1 MNQQPQNQER
11 KPQENAPVGGAKP
24 NMQRRAPQSAASR
37 PVAHKHVQKNEKKL
51 RVLQLVMCI
60 VVVMILIVGI
70 LLLTL
75 PMFRVKTIVVEGNSF
90 YSAEEIIAAS
100 GIKEGDEIW
109 SVISGHRSREI
120 DNRIYST
127 CGYIRSIK
135 ISCGLS
141 KVTITVTEVENLMY
155 AEENGGWYAFDT
167 NLHVWEENAEESAFS
182 PFLKVKL
189 PAVLSAQK
197 GQGILFASTEITYG
211 YIGELIDLLDAS
223 DVLEHVTYIDFSN
236 KFSVSCVIEDTV
248 RMELGSVSAIERKL
262 ECFHAILAEKNS
274 ADYAVIDVSDPT
286 KATYRKISYEELYQ

>member
-1 MNQQPQNQER
+1 MNQQPQNQGR
-11 KPQENAPVGGAKP
+11 KPGENAPAGGANP
-24 NMQRRAPQSAASR
+24 NMQRRAPQNAAPR
-37 PVAHKHVQKNEKKL
+37 PAAHKHVQKNEKKL
-51 RVLQLVMCI
+51 RILQLVMTVI
-60 VVVMILIVGI
+60 VVMILIVGI

-75 PMFRVKTIVVEGNSF
+75 PMFRVKTIVVEGNQF

-109 SVISGHRSREI
+109 SVMSGHRSREI

-155 AEENGGWYAFDT
+155 TGENGEWYAFDT
-167 NLHVWEENAEESAFS
+167 NLHVWEKNAEESAFS

-189 PAVLSAQK
+189 PPVLSAQK
-197 GQGILFASTEITYG
+197 GQSILFASNDITYG
-211 YIGELIDLLDAS
+211 YVGDLIGFLDDA

-248 RMELGSVSAIERKL
+248 RMELGNMSAIDRKL
-262 ECFHAILAEKNS
+262 ECFYAILAEKNS